1 MSSARSNLRLTLAL
15 SDSDHVRDLV
25 TGAVGVEGI
34 DLTCLT
40 YEVEE
45 IFFRFT
51 RYREWDVGELS
62 MGKFSALRA
71 AGDTSIVGIPVF
83 TSRAFRH
90 SALYVR
96 ADGPRDD
103 PRALAGGRIGIPEWT
118 VTATVYGRDLLAKEY
133 DVALTDVEWVQGG
146 TNEPGRIETLPV
158 CVPDGVRVRPEPH
171 SALNDLLLAGEID
184 AILAPHPPAA
194 FEDGSRRLVRLFRDP
209 VAVERAYLERTGIFP
224 IMH

>member
-171 SALNDLLLAGEID
+171 SALNDLLAGEID

-209 VAVERAYLERTGIFP
+209 VAVERAYLERTGIFRSCT
-224 IMH
+224 